1 LAEELLLKIKRLFEG
16 KHVIITITTEMDE
29 TEDLT
34 SNPANK
40 QHLSESIASEPIVS
54 FTPEEFLQHT
64 DELLRKK

>member
-1 LAEELLLKIKRLFEG
+1 MLKIKRLFEG
-16 KHVIITITTEMDE
+16 KAVIITITTEMDE

-40 QHLSESIASEPIVS
+40 QHLFESIASESIVS